1 MLHKV
6 GLHKICLHRFWRLE
20 PWRLICVALVCGVF
34 AACATPGGFGTKHV
48 GEETKADKRQ
58 DAARVRVELGQRYMQ
73 QGKLELALENLQKAL
88 EYDAN
93 YVDAHTVI
101 GALYEHL
108 GKVKEAGEHYA
119 RAAELAPKS
128 GAANN
133 NYGQF
138 LCAAGRYDEAQKY
151 FARAMDDPFY
161 KAPDVLYTNAGTCL
175 LEHGGGGAQLEQAEN
190 DFRKALET
198 NPNNALALYEIA
210 KLMYAKN
217 DFFRA
222 RAFVSRFE
230 AQGHSSPDALLLARN
245 IEVKMG
251 HAENARDY
259 AQRLHEQFPDSEQ
272 SRSLDSVAPPVH

>member
-6 GLHKICLHRFWRLE
+6 RPHKVRLHKFWRRE
-20 PWRLICVALVCGVF
+20 CWRLACVALLCGVLS
-34 AACATPGGFGTKHV
+34 ACATPGGPGSKHV
-48 GEETKADKRQ
+48 GEETKADKTA

-88 EYDAN
+88 EYDSN

-108 GKVKEAGEHYA
+108 GKTKDAGEHYA

-128 GAANN
+128 GAVNN

-138 LCAAGRYDEAQKY
+138 LCASGRYAEAQKY
-151 FARAMDDPFY
+151 FVRAMDDPFY
-161 KAPDVLYTNAGTCL
+161 KGPDVLYTNAGTCL
-175 LEHGGGGAQLEQAEN
+175 AEHGGQPEQAEN
-190 DFRKALET
+190 DFRKALEF
-198 NPNNALALYEIA
+198 NPNNALALYEMA

-230 AQGHSSPDALLLARN
+230 AQGHPSPEALLLARN

-251 HAENARDY
+251 HADSARDY

-272 SRSLDSVAPPVH
+272 SHSLDSVAPPVH

>member
-1 MLHKV
+1 MLHKAR
-6 GLHKICLHRFWRLE
+6 LHKSWRLA
-20 PWRLICVALVCGVF
+20 CVALLCGVL
-34 AACATPGGFGTKHV
+34 AACATPGGPGSKHV
-48 GEETKADKRQ
+48 GEETKADKRE

-73 QGKLELALENLQKAL
+73 QGKLELALDNLLKAL
-88 EYDAN
+88 DYDAN

-101 GALYEHL
+101 GVLYEHL
-108 GKVKEAGEHYA
+108 GNTKEAGVHYA

-138 LCAAGRYDEAQKY
+138 LCASGHYDEAQKY
-151 FARAMDDPFY
+151 FLRAMDDPFY

-175 LEHGGGGAQLEQAEN
+175 IEHGGGQLDQAEN
-190 DFRKALET
+190 DFRKALEA
-198 NPNNALALYEIA
+198 NPNNALALYEMA
-210 KLMYAKN
+210 KLMYVKN
-217 DFFRA
+217 DYFRA

-230 AQGHSSPDALLLARN
+230 AQGHASADALLLARN

-251 HAENARDY
+251 HADSARDY

-272 SRSLDSVAPPVH
+272 TRSLDSVAPPAH

>member
-6 GLHKICLHRFWRLE
+6 RPHKVRPHNVRPQRPIR
-20 PWRLICVALVCGVF
+20 LVCIGLLCGVL
-34 AACATPGGFGTKHV
+34 AACATPSGPGTKHV
-48 GEETKADKRQ
+48 GEETKAERTA

-73 QGKLELALENLQKAL
+73 QDKLELALENLQKAL

-108 GKVKEAGEHYA
+108 GKLKEAGEHYA

-138 LCAAGRYDEAQKY
+138 LCAAGHYEEAQKY
-151 FARAMDDPFY
+151 FLRAMDDPFY
-161 KAPDVLYTNAGTCL
+161 KGPDVLYTNAGTCL
-175 LEHGGGGAQLEQAEN
+175 AEHGGQLELAESH
-190 DFRKALET
+190 FRKALEF
-198 NPNNALALYEIA
+198 NPNNALALYEMA
-210 KLMYAKN
+210 KLLYAKN

-230 AQGHSSPDALLLARN
+230 AQGHPSPQALLLARN

-251 HAENARDY
+251 HADSARDY

-272 SRSLDSVAPPVH
+272 SHSLDSVAPPVH